1 MSANKHMAD
10 NNLQL
15 LRVRARTAP
24 LCYSRQA
31 TSEVIDQARINAQ
44 SNAVL
49 MMFSVM
55 TCAAAFLVVY
65 GGWSF

>member
-1 MSANKHMAD
+1 MSAHEHIPAS
-10 NNLQL
+10 NLL
-15 LRVRARTAP
+15 DMHIRARRVP
-24 LCYSRQA
+24 LCYSRGT
-31 TSEVIDQARINAQ
+31 TSEAIDQARIDAQ